1 MPRKRGLSVAVPMSH
16 PMEVA
21 RSHLDQ
27 LEELE
32 QPLEGPKPPP
42 TATEKPPPS
51 PRPQPRRALDED
63 PYKPEKYEVEIFR
76 LMEETINGETKPSR
90 FTVLD
95 NAIDVVR
102 QQLDVYEYAV
112 YTLLYRFSYGY
123 SRCTCAFSYG
133 QVARELRMS
142 AKKAEQVLA
151 QLESRKLIETLF
163 PPFKKF
169 RGKVYKVKL
178 PREFVREH
186 ETELTVT
193 EAFQTLRQMGLL

>member
-1 MPRKRGLSVAVPMSH
+1 MSH

-51 PRPQPRRALDED
+51 PRPQPRRERDEY

-90 FTVLD
+90 FTRID
-95 NAIDVVR
+95 IAIDVVR
-102 QQLDVYEYAV
+102 PHVDVNTYA
-112 YTLLYRFSYGY
+112 F
-123 SRCTCAFSYG
+123 
-133 QVARELRMS
+133 
-142 AKKAEQVLA
+142 
-151 QLESRKLIETLF
+151 
-163 PPFKKF
+163 
-169 RGKVYKVKL
+169 
-178 PREFVREH
+178 
-186 ETELTVT
+186 
-193 EAFQTLRQMGLL
+193 